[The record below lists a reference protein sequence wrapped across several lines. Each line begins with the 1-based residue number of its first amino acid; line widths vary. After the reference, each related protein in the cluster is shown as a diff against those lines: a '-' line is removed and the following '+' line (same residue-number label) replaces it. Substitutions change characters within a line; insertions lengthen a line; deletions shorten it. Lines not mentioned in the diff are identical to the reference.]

1 MGFWGGLAG
10 GVLGFLIGG
19 PAGAVVG
26 AAAGAAAGEALDDD
40 SSSTSTPSHSTSHK
54 VDASKRARTNTRVKE
69 VQSLITFN
77 RVQACKELQKS
88 LNRSTKTAGKV
99 DISYIGKKNKIVIT
113 SSQADERLDIL
124 YAMKAVF
131 DDNGSDSRPP
141 LWEHELQ
148 LPCAMEKARHIVK
161 AATPHFGI
169 MNGLSSTSDY
179 QKESDSYLRELRS
192 IADNLSKKYKTKYP
206 N

>member
-1 MGFWGGLAG
+1 MGWGGAILG
-10 GVLGFLIGG
+10 GTIGLFVGG
-19 PAGAVVG
+19 PAGAFIG

-40 SSSTSTPSHSTSHK
+40 SSSTSTPSNSTSNK
-54 VDASKRARTNTRVKE
+54 VGAAKRARTNTRVKA
-69 VQSLITFN
+69 VRLLINFN
-77 RVQACKELQKS
+77 RVQACKKLQKS
-88 LNRSTKTAGKV
+88 LNRSKKTAGKV
-99 DISYIGKKNKIVIT
+99 DVSYIEKNNKIVLT
-113 SSQADERLDIL
+113 SSQADEGLDIL

-141 LWEHELQ
+141 LCKHELQ
-148 LPCAMEKARHIVK
+148 LPCAKKKARHIVK

-179 QKESDSYLRELRS
+179 EEESDSYLMELRS
-192 IADNLSKKYKTKYP
+192 IADNLSKKYKAKYP